1 MLNLIKIFFVNITI
15 FLVLQS
21 ISVAEVV
28 NKLNFVGNERI
39 ANETMVV
46 FGDIVLGKNYE
57 VSDVSLLIKKLYET
71 NFFSSIKAE
80 IVNGELTLIVLENPI
95 IQSVEFSGEKTRK
108 YKKKINELILLKEK
122 NAFVKNY
129 LKSDINIIKE
139 FYRTLGYYF
148 VKIEVD
154 MEKLTKNRVNLI
166 FNINKG
172 QKAQIS
178 KIHFLGD
185 KKVRD
190 LRLRDII
197 TSQVAKPW
205 KFISQNIYLNKD
217 RVELDKR
224 LLTRYY
230 RNIGYYEVEIASSN
244 VEYSEGQ
251 GFVLTFSINAGK
263 RYKFKKIYAN
273 IAPSLDKEAFLSL
286 EKEFNKVI
294 GEFYS
299 QRKLTGILEKID
311 ILSEQKELQFIN
323 HGVLET
329 LEGDGVEVKINIYE
343 DEKFTIER
351 INIVGNSVTNDAVIR
366 GELVVDEGDPYSVLL
381 LNKSINELRA
391 RNLFSDIAKTVSE
404 GSTPS
409 QKIIKLEVQEK
420 ATGEISAGAGV
431 GSDGTTFMFAVKENN
446 WLGRG
451 ISLDTSV
458 SVSAEKFL
466 GRLAMSDPN
475 YKFSGNRLFSTLS
488 LGSTDTEA
496 TTGFK
501 STKTGA
507 SVGTQFEQYE
517 NIYLSP
523 AIAVSREEITTASTA
538 STSVKSMAG
547 TFTNL
552 DFNYSIVSDQ
562 RNQSYGTTDGYRL
575 MFAQGLPFIL
585 DSAALSNT
593 LQGDSFHALSD
604 NIIGQLKFQARS
616 IHGMND
622 ENVRLSKRLYI
633 PKSRLRGFE
642 VLKTGPKDGKQFVGG
657 NYQTSLGFEVKLPNL
672 LPEATKT
679 DISLFVDTANVWS
692 VDYNSL
698 LGDSSKLRSSVG
710 IAANVTTVVGPLNFT
725 LAQDITKAD
734 TDTTQFFNF
743 GLGTSF

>member
-552 DFNYSIVSDQ
+552 DFNYAIVSDQ

-575 MFAQGLPFIL
+575 KFAQGLPLIL

>member
-517 NIYLSP
+517 NIFLSP

-575 MFAQGLPFIL
+575 MFAQGLPLIL

>member
-28 NKLNFVGNERI
+28 NKLNFVGNKRI

-552 DFNYSIVSDQ
+552 DFNYAIVSDQ

-575 MFAQGLPFIL
+575 KFAQGLPLIL